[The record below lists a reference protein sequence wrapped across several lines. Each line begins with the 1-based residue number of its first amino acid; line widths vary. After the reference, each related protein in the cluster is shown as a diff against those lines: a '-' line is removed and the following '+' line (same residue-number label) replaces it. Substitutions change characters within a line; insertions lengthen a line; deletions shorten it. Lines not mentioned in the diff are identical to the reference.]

1 MSEWLNDFVSKF
13 GKTPGTVWIAVAVL
27 AVLGVILLAISKSSK
42 KWTAKTLSFAALS
55 IALSFVLSCFRL
67 YRMPTGGSVTPG
79 SMLPL
84 MLFSA
89 AFGMG
94 PGLAAGLVYGV
105 LQYFQGGWWLNVWQ
119 FLLDYLLAFAA
130 IGLAGIAHNKSEKWL
145 YIGIPVAAVGR
156 AVCAILAG
164 LMWAADSL
172 AQGYA
177 LEIGSTTYSSSLL
190 YSIVY
195 NGVYLVPE
203 TVICLLLAL
212 LIARPVMKVLKAK

>member
-27 AVLGVILLAISKSSK
+27 AALGVILLAISKSSK